1 VATIAQET
9 IENIL
14 ELMGRLSILIDLA
27 SSSEL
32 SIFNVYGETEE
43 TFYVLEQLQ
52 NTKERGIAS
61 YSRLS
66 TLLLKISEVQP
77 FAPAAMMEMLTY
89 AVEQA
94 EATVNAG
101 EATVK
106 EARND
111 WRIL

>member
-1 VATIAQET
+1 
-9 IENIL
+9 
-14 ELMGRLSILIDLA
+14 
-27 SSSEL
+27 
-32 SIFNVYGETEE
+32 
-43 TFYVLEQLQ
+43 
-52 NTKERGIAS
+52 
-61 YSRLS
+61 
-66 TLLLKISEVQP
+66 
-77 FAPAAMMEMLTY
+77 MMEVLTY

>member
-1 VATIAQET
+1 VAAISQET

-32 SIFNVYGETEE
+32 SIFNVYGETKE

-66 TLLLKISEVQP
+66 TLLLRVSEVQP

-111 WRIL
+111 WSIS